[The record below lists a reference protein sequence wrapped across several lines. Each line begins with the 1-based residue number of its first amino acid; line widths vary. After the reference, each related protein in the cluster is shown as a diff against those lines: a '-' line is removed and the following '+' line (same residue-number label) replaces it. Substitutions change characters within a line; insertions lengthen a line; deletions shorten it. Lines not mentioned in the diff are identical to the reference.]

1 MRISFSKSVTE
12 SLLAKI
18 RSGEMMSRNE
28 KFNLIIQLSIPSILA
43 QVTTVLCSI
52 LMREWWARWVLE
64 PSAAIGLVEPA
75 TWLFFSL
82 VSAVTMGFS
91 VQVAHFI
98 GANDFAKARAVM
110 RLVIFSDYALR
121 CFYC

>member
-1 MRISFSKSVTE
+1 M
-12 SLLAKI
+12 L
-18 RSGEMMSRNE
+18 NHQ
-28 KFNLIIQLSIPSILA
+28 QLF
-43 QVTTVLCSI
+43 
-52 LMREWWARWVLE
+52 
-64 PSAAIGLVEPA
+64 GLVEPA

-110 RLVIFSDYALR
+110 RHGYIFGLCFALFFIADNFFLSVIAFLYGWVVVLISSMMQL
-121 CFYC
+121 FTSLSSL

>member
-43 QVTTVLCSI
+43 QVNDSSNVL
-52 LMREWWARWVLE
+52 
-64 PSAAIGLVEPA
+64 
-75 TWLFFSL
+75 
-82 VSAVTMGFS
+82 
-91 VQVAHFI
+91 
-98 GANDFAKARAVM
+98 
-110 RLVIFSDYALR
+110 Y
-121 CFYC
+121 

>member
-18 RSGEMMSRNE
+18 RSGEAMSRNE
-28 KFNLIIQLSIPSILA
+28 KFNLIIQLSVPSILA
-43 QVTTVLCSI
+43 QVTTVLMFYIDAGMVGS
-52 LMREWWARWVLE
+52 LGAE

-82 VSAVTMGFS
+82 VT
-91 VQVAHFI
+91 
-98 GANDFAKARAVM
+98 ARAFGKSFAP
-110 RLVIFSDYALR
+110 IK
-121 CFYC
+121 